1 MNTEIKVSTE
11 GLMTVADVERF
22 AASCR
27 AAGIPGNTEVLMSS
41 PSPNDGVRDVLS
53 ATHEADEDGE

>member
-11 GLMTVADVERF
+11 RLMTVADVERF

-41 PSPNDGVRDVLS
+41 PSPNDGVRDSLC
-53 ATHEADEDGE
+53 TFMEMDEDSE